1 MSGRNPIL
9 CAIDTPDSGAAQR
22 LAEAVGPFVGGI
34 KLGPEF
40 SPANG
45 PEPVRLVAGAA
56 PLFLDLKVNDIPNTV
71 GGAVRAAAPPEPL
84 LRRVHCAG
92 GAGMMKA
99 AAAEADA
106 AASGGKR
113 RMKIIGVT
121 VLTSLNDADLAS
133 VGQNGPALD
142 QARRLAALARQA
154 GLDGVVCSPHEVAAL
169 RRDCGQGFLLVVP
182 GIRPADAARRDDPQ
196 AGLNPP
202 QAPDASADYLVIGR
216 PVTAAPDAAPACPA
230 ILAEIPPWAAPPR
243 SAAFPR
249 PRGAAPP

>member
-34 KLGPEF
+34 KLGLEF
-40 SPANG
+40 FTANG
-45 PEPVRLVAGAA
+45 PEAVRLVAGAA
-56 PLFLDLKVNDIPNTV
+56 PLFLDLKLHDIPNTV
-71 GGAVRAAAPPEPL
+71 AGAVRAAAPLEPL
-84 LRRVHCAG
+84 LLTVHCAG
-92 GAGMMKA
+92 GAAMMKA

-182 GIRPADAARRDDPQ
+182 GIRPADAARRDDQKRVMTPREALD
-196 AGLNPP
+196 AG
-202 QAPDASADYLVIGR
+202 ADHLVIGR
-216 PVTAAPDAAPACPA
+216 PITAAPDAAAACRA
-230 ILAEIPPWAAPPR
+230 ILAEIAH
-243 SAAFPR
+243 
-249 PRGAAPP
+249 